1 MQIYFIILVFLYI
14 LIVLSYSGQKF
25 GCRRLVKMNKQQFL
39 LHFLKKEK
47 VSDPQNNDS
56 TKNDITKAELTL
68 VEDKIQKSCSST

>member
-1 MQIYFIILVFLYI
+1 
-14 LIVLSYSGQKF
+14 
-25 GCRRLVKMNKQQFL
+25 MNKQQFL
-39 LHFLKKEK
+39 LHFLKKEE